1 MINFDIWM
9 IAKVMVLF
17 ALLLYLVFSFVIV
30 KQTKI
35 MTETLELGFEKV
47 VKLISL
53 IHFVLAIGTFF
64 LALIIL

>member
-1 MINFDIWM
+1 MINFDIWI
-9 IAKVMVLF
+9 IAKIMIMF
-17 ALLLYLVFSFVIV
+17 ALLLYLVFSYVIIR
-30 KQTKI
+30 QTKI

-47 VKLISL
+47 IKLISF